1 MYSGTTIRHASGNLL
16 GAHQKI
22 DRVARKALE
31 RSLPNSAFPAIKQ
44 ILYFE
49 GANGP
54 DGLKRKSP
62 AKDEPWHYYDPTD
75 PSDVSLIEMMNN
87 HAANLT
93 KALKAKN
100 HERAAFETAW
110 LAHAVVDGLT
120 PAHHFPLEAA
130 LNEMRGEG
138 LETRTSLKDKL
149 IIRQAGDTRRQTI
162 AKNWRYWGAKGIMTT
177 HGLYE
182 WGVAVTIAPLLLKKG
197 CPNGNELIRVR
208 EEGVIPLFLEAA
220 AHIHSL
226 NMYETFY
233 KNGWTRKLVRQT
245 RDDLAPLL
253 VKIVTLAWYAAAYK
267 AYGNGKKKLVQRGS
281 SPKESL

>member
-1 MYSGTTIRHASGNLL
+1 MYSGTTIRHTSGNLL

-31 RSLPNSAFPAIKQ
+31 RSLPNSAFPTIKQ

-49 GANGP
+49 GVNGP

-75 PSDVSLIEMMNN
+75 PGDVSLIDMMDN
-87 HAANLT
+87 HTVNLT
-93 KALKAKN
+93 KALKDKN
-100 HERAAFETAW
+100 HERAAFESAW

-130 LNEMRGEG
+130 LNELRGEG

-149 IIRQAGDTRRQTI
+149 IIRQVGDTKRQTL

-182 WGVAVTIAPLLLKKG
+182 WGVAATIAPLVLKKG
-197 CPNGNELIRVR
+197 YPNGNELIRVR
-208 EEGVIPLFLEAA
+208 DEGITPLFREAA
-220 AHIHSL
+220 AHIYSL
-226 NMYETFY
+226 NMYEAFY
-233 KNGWTRKLVRQT
+233 KSGWTRKLVRQT
-245 RDDLAPLL
+245 RAELAPLL
-253 VKIVTLAWYAAAYK
+253 VKIVALAWYAAAYK
-267 AYGNGKKKLVQRGS
+267 AYGNKSK
-281 SPKESL
+281 